1 MRRLCPPGRRT
12 WRLGP
17 AHAIFAAS
25 AVLLLAC
32 APADKQGAARAAAS
46 SRAVDVVTV
55 VATLQ
60 QLGVDIDAVGTAR
73 ANESVLV
80 TTKVS
85 SIISAIRFREGGQVR
100 RGAVLVELDS
110 LAQQAAVR
118 EAEAALTQTEA
129 QLVRGHAL
137 QQQQILS
144 ASQLELMEA
153 AVKGDR
159 ARLDAARSR
168 LADTV
173 IRAGFDGGVG
183 FRRVS
188 VGSLVAPG
196 DVITTLDDTSVIKVE
211 FTVSEGSLYLLAR
224 GLQVSATTPGLPGRI
239 FHGAV
244 TVLDPR
250 IDIDTRSIAVRAQIP
265 NDDRALRPGMFMTVK
280 VHTPPAPVLMVPE
293 EAIIPEQG
301 NSYLMVV
308 GGDVV
313 ERRQIRTGRR
323 RPGEVE
329 IVSGL
334 AASERVVIRGVQNVR
349 SGATVREVGHADL

>member
-1 MRRLCPPGRRT
+1 M
-12 WRLGP
+12 
-17 AHAIFAAS
+17 
-25 AVLLLAC
+25 
-32 APADKQGAARAAAS
+32 
-46 SRAVDVVTV
+46 TV

-60 QLGVDIDAVGTAR
+60 QLGIDVEAVGTAR
-73 ANESVLV
+73 ANESVQV

-85 SIISAIRFREGGQVR
+85 SLISAIRFREGGRVQ

-118 EAEAALTQTEA
+118 EAEASLTQTEA
-129 QLVRGHAL
+129 QLTRGRSL
-137 QQQQILS
+137 QQQQIVS

-173 IRAGFDGGVG
+173 IRAGFDGNVG

-211 FTVSEGSLYLLAR
+211 FTVPEGSLFLLAR
-224 GLQVSATTPGLPGRI
+224 GLKVSATTPGLPDRV

-244 TVLDPR
+244 TALDPR
-250 IDIDTRSIAVRAQIP
+250 IDIDTRSIAVRAEIP
-265 NDDRALRPGMFMTVK
+265 NGDGALRPGMFMTVK
-280 VHTPPAPVLMVPE
+280 VHTPPAPVLMIPE

-308 GGDVV
+308 VGDVV
-313 ERRQIRTGRR
+313 ERRQVRTGRR

-329 IVSGL
+329 IVTGL

-349 SGATVREVGHADL
+349 AGSAVREAAHADL